1 MRGELGILSPVSD
14 LIGGSSPLARGTP
27 ASITRYAVDLRFIPA
42 CAGNS
47 SSPLI
52 KSRPRVVHPRLRG
65 ELARRLRRRTLR
77 PGSSPLARGTP
88 LCSLPSS
95 VMCRFIPACAGNSDI
110 RKPLLAQTAVHPRLR
125 GNSRSRTEVTTADPV
140 HPRLRGELHHESL
153 LYDRNY
159 GSSPLARGTL
169 TNGSI
174 FDYMGRFIPACAGN
188 SLKMVITLR

>member
-65 ELARRLRRRTLR
+65 ELLSAPCR
-77 PGSSPLARGTP
+77 PALCAGSSPLARGTRTSGNR
-88 LCSLPSS
+88 CWRKR
-95 VMCRFIPACAGNSDI
+95 RFIPACA
-110 RKPLLAQTAVHPRLR
+110 

-159 GSSPLARGTL
+159 GSSPLARGTRAFKAPFL
-169 TNGSI
+169 MNS
-174 FDYMGRFIPACAGN
+174 RFIPACAGN
-188 SLKMVITLR
+188 SAS